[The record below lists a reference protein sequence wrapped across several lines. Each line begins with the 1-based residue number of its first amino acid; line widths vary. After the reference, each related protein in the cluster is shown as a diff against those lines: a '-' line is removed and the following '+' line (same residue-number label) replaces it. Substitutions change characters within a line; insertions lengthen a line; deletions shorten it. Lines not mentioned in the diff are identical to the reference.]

1 MSLENW
7 FKQRLISQHA
17 ASLGE
22 TTKLFKVVDRDL
34 HDSGVG
40 QVSNDARFLAA
51 YNAALTI
58 CRIALAAC
66 GYSVPKGGN
75 QHYHTIDSLALTLG
89 NDFKGM
95 RDYLDQCRRRR
106 NTGFYEQVG
115 IASADDAEELRSTA
129 IRLRKSLVEWLR
141 ANHPSLLQGNE

>member
-7 FKQRLISQHA
+7 FKQRLISQHD

-22 TTKLFKVVDRDL
+22 TRKLLQVVDRDL
-34 HDSGVG
+34 HDSGVSG
-40 QVSNDARFLAA
+40 LSDDARFHSA

-58 CRIALAAC
+58 CRIALAAS
-66 GYSVPKGGN
+66 GYAVPKGGN
-75 QHYHTIDSLALTLG
+75 QHYYTVESLPLTLG
-89 NDFKGM
+89 SEFKPI

-106 NTGFYEQVG
+106 NAGFYEQVG
-115 IASADDAEELRSTA
+115 IASKDDADELRSAA

-141 ANHPSLLQGNE
+141 ASHPNLLESNE